1 MKWAFAAVGRFCCE
15 PSLPANER
23 RTYRLHLA
31 YALLDAAAG
40 GIIANAPVVAI
51 KQMGAPTWQLGLSLT
66 LSGVGMIATLY
77 LSHWMTAKPKM
88 PFVFIPGVVCGACT
102 AAMALTSNS
111 LLFLLLS
118 GVGLLFSTLTRPAI
132 AAVLRA
138 NYSVT
143 HRGLAAGEVRKWSS
157 LAFLVAFLVAAG
169 ALDLVSQYPMAM
181 VRSLVVLAGL
191 LSLASHI
198 CFRQI
203 RVRESIKE
211 SSLDLRP
218 KLMESLRAAIQVI
231 SKDGRYRRYLLV
243 CFLYGFF
250 GSMYVSY
257 LPAFFQKDLHYN
269 YVQCALLLEVI
280 PGLASFAMT
289 GVLGQWFDRSNP
301 WTAWAWICVAWGL
314 DPLLLAATPFC
325 ALVIPLAAS
334 LLPITARLS
343 RGLVQGGS
351 WVLWWQ
357 IGVNHF
363 AVSAD
368 QTGHYLGILVFLNGL
383 MRILAPPVG
392 AWILLAS
399 GSSRPALFL
408 CGGLGVIVAG
418 GYALAQ
424 ARREMRDKGLATMVE
439 FEAQLEKVSQK
450 M

>member
-1 MKWAFAAVGRFCCE
+1 MRRAFAAVGRFCRE
-15 PSLPANER
+15 PSLPADEQ
-23 RTYRLHLA
+23 RTYRLHLV

-77 LSHWMTAKPKM
+77 LSHWMASKPKM
-88 PFVFIPGVVCGACT
+88 PFVFYPGMACGVCTG
-102 AAMALTSNS
+102 AMALTSNS
-111 LLFLLLS
+111 LLFLFLS
-118 GVGLLFSTLTRPAI
+118 GMGLLFSTLTRPAI

-143 HRGLAAGEVRKWSS
+143 HRGHATGEIRKWSS
-157 LAFLVAFLVAAG
+157 LAFLVAYLASAG
-169 ALDLVSQYPMAM
+169 ALDLVAQHPMTM
-181 VRSLVVLAGL
+181 VRCLVVLTGL
-191 LSLASHI
+191 LSLGSHV

-203 RVRESIKE
+203 HVRETIKE
-211 SSLDLRP
+211 ATFDLRP
-218 KLMESLRAAIQVI
+218 RLLESLRASVRVVAQ
-231 SKDGRYRRYLLV
+231 DRRYRRYLLV
-243 CFLYGFF
+243 CFLYGFS

-257 LPAFFQKDLHYN
+257 LPAFFQKDLQYN
-269 YVQCALLLEVI
+269 YVECALLLEVI

-289 GVLGQWFDRSNP
+289 GGLGRWFDRSSP

-325 ALVIPLAAS
+325 ARAIPLAAS
-334 LLPITARLS
+334 FLPILARLS
-343 RGLVQGGS
+343 RGSVQGGS

-357 IGVNHF
+357 IGVIHF
-363 AVSAD
+363 ATSAD

-392 AWILLAS
+392 AWVLFAT

-408 CGGLGVIVAG
+408 CGGLGVLLAG
-418 GYALAQ
+418 GYALMQ
-424 ARREMRDKGLATMVE
+424 ARRELRDKGLVTMAD
-439 FEAQLEKVSQK
+439 FEMQWKEDA
-450 M
+450 

>member
-1 MKWAFAAVGRFCCE
+1 MRWAFAAVENFCRE
-15 PSLPANER
+15 PSLPADER
-23 RTYRLHLA
+23 RTYRLHLV

-77 LSHWMTAKPKM
+77 LSHWMASKPKM
-88 PFVFIPGVVCGACT
+88 PFVFIPGLACGACT
-102 AAMALTSNS
+102 AAMAMTSNS

-118 GVGLLFSTLTRPAI
+118 GLGLLFSTLTRPAI

-143 HRGLAAGEVRKWSS
+143 HRGHATGEIRKWSS
-157 LAFLVAFLVAAG
+157 LAFLVAFLVTAG
-169 ALDLVSQYPMAM
+169 ALDLVAQHPMAM
-181 VRSLVVLAGL
+181 VRSQVVLAGL
-191 LSLASHI
+191 LSLASHV

-203 RVRESIKE
+203 HVRETIKE
-211 SSLDLRP
+211 SSIDLRP
-218 KLMESLRAAIQVI
+218 RLVESLHAAIQVI
-231 SKDGRYRRYLLV
+231 SQNSRYRRYLLV
-243 CFLYGFF
+243 CFLYGFS
-250 GSMYVSY
+250 GLMYVSY

-269 YVQCALLLEVI
+269 YAQCALLLEVI

-289 GVLGQWFDRSNP
+289 GTLGRWFDRSNP
-301 WTAWAWICVAWGL
+301 WTAWAWICLAWGL

-325 ALVIPLAAS
+325 ALVIPLAAW
-334 LLPITARLS
+334 LLPVTARVS
-343 RGLVQGGS
+343 RGCVQGGS

-363 AVSAD
+363 AASAD

-392 AWILLAS
+392 AWLLFATD
-399 GSSRPALFL
+399 SSRPVLFL
-408 CGGLGVIVAG
+408 CGGLGVLLAG
-418 GYALAQ
+418 AYALAQ
-424 ARREMRDKGLATMVE
+424 ARRETQDKRLATMVD
-439 FEAQLEKVSQK
+439 FETQLEDVSQK
-450 M
+450 V